1 MYDGAAAQVKAMGLT
16 ARKSLR
22 LEDAS
27 LVSLFDTQE
36 DRWTQ
41 MAQDAY
47 DYTAEFVKGAGEPV
61 RRDDLIPVLV
71 PVLEVTEALRT
82 YLAEEKLRQN
92 YWFTWFGELIVDRV
106 WDDLDGE
113 EEDEDDDED
122 DEEGEE
128 DDE

>member
-1 MYDGAAAQVKAMGLT
+1 MGLT
-16 ARKSLR
+16 ARKALR
-22 LEDAS
+22 LDDTG
-27 LVSLFDTQE
+27 LVALFTQQE
-36 DRWTQ
+36 EMWTQ

-71 PVLEVTEALRT
+71 PVLEVTEALRS

-92 YWFTWFGELIVDRV
+92 YWFTWFGELIIDRV
-106 WDDLDGE
+106 WEELDK
-113 EEDEDDDED
+113 DDD
-122 DEEGEE
+122 EE